1 MKSSFNKRL
10 KQALTNSGMKQVD
23 VINKTKQYYEETGV
37 KVSKTDLSQ
46 YVNGKTEPGQKK
58 LYVLAKALNVS
69 EAWLL
74 GYDVPKE
81 RPTDEERQNKNSFET
96 IAAHLEGEL
105 TDEEWQEV
113 IEYAEF
119 IKSKRKK

>member
-10 KQALTNSGMKQVD
+10 KQALINSGMKQVD

>member
-1 MKSSFNKRL
+1 MKSSFSKRL
-10 KQALTNSGMKQVD
+10 KQALNTSGMKQVD
-23 VINKTKQYYEETGV
+23 VINKSKLLYDETGV

-58 LYVLAKALNVS
+58 LYVLAKVLDVS

-74 GYDVPKE
+74 GYDVPTN
-81 RPTDEERQNKNSFET
+81 RPTDEERNTKNSFET
-96 IAAHLEGEL
+96 IAAHLDGEL
-105 TDEEWQEV
+105 TEDEWQEV
-113 IEYAEF
+113 IDYANY